1 MKIFK
6 FLGKRERAYI
16 AISLVFIVVQVW
28 LDLKLPSYMA
38 EITKTIQTPGSEV
51 YDVISDGMYMLLCA
65 FGSLLS
71 ALIVGYFAAVVAAGF
86 AKTLRGKLF
95 DRVNDFSEEEMNNFS
110 TPSLIT
116 RTTNDITQVQILIA
130 FGLQLAVKAPILA
143 VWAMLKISNA
153 SWQWTTATAI
163 SVITMLMLI
172 FLIFKLVVP
181 RFKLI
186 QKYTDDV
193 NRVMREHLNGLK
205 VIRAFNAEKYN
216 QIKFEKVNSDLTN
229 TQLFAQRVM
238 GLIFPSMGMILNLLT
253 LSIYWIGAILI
264 NNEIGYGRFTLF
276 SDMIVF
282 TSYAM
287 QVVMA
292 FMMLGMILIQL
303 PRTFVS
309 INRINEVLDTEPRI
323 IDGNLKDLEN
333 DNKGTVEFRN
343 VCFGYPG
350 AKEYV
355 LENISFKVDR
365 GETIAFIGSTGSGKS
380 TLINLV
386 PRFYDVTKGEILVD
400 GYNIKEYR
408 LKDLYKKIGY
418 VSQNAVIFTGD
429 IKKNI
434 SYGDNGSDRRD
445 EEVVESI
452 WKAAEIAMAK
462 EFIEADEKGI
472 DSPVSQGGANYSG
485 GQKQRISIARAINR
499 EPEILI
505 FDDSFSA
512 LDYRTDTALR
522 KALKDKINETTIM
535 IVGQRI
541 GTIKD
546 ADKIVVLDNG
556 KIVGMGTHYDLLKSC
571 EVYMEIAKSQLSEK
585 ELEVS

>member
-1 MKIFK
+1 MKIFR
-6 FLGKRERAYI
+6 FLGKRERALI

-38 EITKTIQTPGSEV
+38 EITKTMQTPGSV
-51 YDVISDGMYMLLCA
+51 VSDVVNDGLLMLLCA
-65 FGSLLS
+65 FGSLIS
-71 ALIVGYFAAVVAAGF
+71 ALLVGYFAAVVAAGF
-86 AKTLRGKLF
+86 AKTLRSNIF
-95 DRVNDFSEEEMNNFS
+95 DRVNDFSEEEMNKFS

-116 RTTNDITQVQILIA
+116 RTTNDITQVQVLIA

-143 VWAMLKISNA
+143 VWAMLKISNE
-153 SWQWTTATAI
+153 SWQWTTATAVA
-163 SVITMLMLI
+163 VIIMLLLI
-172 FLIFKLVVP
+172 LLIFKLVVP

-186 QKYTDDV
+186 QRYTDDV
-193 NRVMREHLNGLK
+193 NRVMREQLNGLR
-205 VIRAFNAEKYN
+205 VIRAFNAEDY
-216 QIKFEKVNSDLTN
+216 QQAKFEKVNSDLTG
-229 TQLFAQRVM
+229 TQLFAQRTM
-238 GLIFPSMGMILNLLT
+238 GFIFPSMGMILNLLT

-264 NNEIGYGRFTLF
+264 NNEIGYGRLTLF

-309 INRINEVLDTEPRI
+309 INRINEVLDTEPMI
-323 IDGNLKDLEN
+323 IDGSLDVKDAILE
-333 DNKGTVEFRN
+333 GTVEFKN

-355 LENISFKVDR
+355 LEDISFCVNK

-380 TLINLV
+380 SLVNLV
-386 PRFYDVTKGEILVD
+386 PRFYDATVGEILINGHNV
-400 GYNIKEYR
+400 KEYK
-408 LKDLYKKIGY
+408 LKDLYKKLGY
-418 VSQNAVIFTGD
+418 VSQKAVIFTGD
-429 IKKNI
+429 IKNNVA
-434 SYGDNGSDRRD
+434 YGDNSNDLNED
-445 EEVVESI
+445 ELKESI
-452 WKAAEIAMAK
+452 LESLEIAMAK
-462 EFIEADEKGI
+462 DFVESEPLGI
-472 DSPVSQGGANYSG
+472 GAAVSQSGANYSG
-485 GQKQRISIARAINR
+485 GQKQRLSIARAINR
-499 EPEILI
+499 KPEILI

-512 LDYRTDTALR
+512 LDYRTDKALR
-522 KALKDKINETTIM
+522 KALKESVGDTTIM

-546 ADKIVVLDNG
+546 ADKIVVLEKG
-556 KIVGMGTHYDLLKSC
+556 KIVGIGTHNELLKNC
-571 EVYMEIAKSQLSEK
+571 EVYLEIAKSQLSEK